1 MQCYVIE
8 PESRKLNNIHII
20 SVNQRSN
27 NSSEVVKANF
37 CCLSMSSGAPKGENC
52 LVDMDSKA
60 GDLFSAEDA
69 HPTGTGGGGVLAKL
83 WLPKGLSPS
92 MAKEWIDKRRV
103 SIRPWA
109 SFVDQRKFS
118 KPRNFGE
125 LCQRVVKNVETF
137 NSNYTFIFMGLILY
151 CIISSPMLLIALAVF
166 AGAFYIIHLK
176 SLESKLVVF
185 GRELTVPHQMS
196 LAGAVSLPVFWL
208 AGAGAAVFWVLGA
221 TLFVIG
227 SHAAFR
233 QLESSDLEELLME
246 PV

>member
-1 MQCYVIE
+1 MPAE
-8 PESRKLNNIHII
+8 
-20 SVNQRSN
+20 
-27 NSSEVVKANF
+27 
-37 CCLSMSSGAPKGENC
+37 APKGENC
-52 LVDMDSKA
+52 LVDMESKG

-69 HPTGTGGGGVLAKL
+69 HPTGTGGAGILAKL
-83 WLPKGLSPS
+83 GLPKGFSPS
-92 MAKEWIDKRRV
+92 MAKEWLDRRRL

-125 LCQRVVKNVETF
+125 FCQRVVKNVEVY
-137 NSNYTFIFMGLILY
+137 NSNYTFIFLGLILY

-166 AGAFYIIHLK
+166 VGAFYAIHLK
-176 SLESKLVVF
+176 SLESKLVIM
-185 GRELTVPHQMS
+185 GKELTTPHQMG

-233 QLESSDLEELLME
+233 ELEGSDMEELLME

>member
-1 MQCYVIE
+1 M
-8 PESRKLNNIHII
+8 
-20 SVNQRSN
+20 
-27 NSSEVVKANF
+27 
-37 CCLSMSSGAPKGENC
+37 LSGVPKGENVM
-52 LVDMDSKA
+52 VDMDSKA
-60 GDLFSAEDA
+60 GDLFIPDEA
-69 HPTGTGGGGVLAKL
+69 HPTGTGGIGVLSRL
-83 WLPKGLSPS
+83 WLPKGISAS
-92 MAKEWIDKRRV
+92 MAKEWFDRRRL

-125 LCQRVVKNVETF
+125 LCQRVVKNVEVY
-137 NSNYTFIFMGLILY
+137 NSNYTFIFLGLILY
-151 CIISSPMLLIALAVF
+151 CIISSPMLLIALAVY
-166 AGAFYIIHLK
+166 AGAFYAIHLK
-176 SLESKLVVF
+176 SLESKLVVL

-233 QLESSDLEELLME
+233 ELEASDLDELLME

>member
-1 MQCYVIE
+1 MV
-8 PESRKLNNIHII
+8 
-20 SVNQRSN
+20 
-27 NSSEVVKANF
+27 
-37 CCLSMSSGAPKGENC
+37 SGAPKGENC

-60 GDLFSAEDA
+60 GDLFSADDA
-69 HPTGTGGGGVLAKL
+69 HPTGTGGAGIMAKCYFFL
-83 WLPKGLSPS
+83 SRLGLPKGLSIS
-92 MAKEWIDKRRV
+92 MAKEWIDRRRV

-125 LCQRVVKNVETF
+125 MCQRVVKNVEIY
-137 NSNYTFIFMGLILY
+137 NSNYTFIFLGLILY

-166 AGAFYIIHLK
+166 VGAFYIIHLK

-185 GRELTVPHQMS
+185 GKELTVPHQMS

-233 QLESSDLEELLME
+233 DLEGSDMEELLME

>member
-1 MQCYVIE
+1 M
-8 PESRKLNNIHII
+8 
-20 SVNQRSN
+20 
-27 NSSEVVKANF
+27 
-37 CCLSMSSGAPKGENC
+37 
-52 LVDMDSKA
+52 
-60 GDLFSAEDA
+60 
-69 HPTGTGGGGVLAKL
+69 AKL
-83 WLPKGLSPS
+83 WLPKGFSAS
-92 MAKEWIDKRRV
+92 MAKEWIDRRRL

-125 LCQRVVKNVETF
+125 MCQRVVKNVETY
-137 NSNYTFIFMGLILY
+137 NSNYTFIFLGLILY

-166 AGAFYIIHLK
+166 VGAFYIIHLK
-176 SLESKLVVF
+176 SLESKLVIL
-185 GRELTVPHQMS
+185 GKELTVPHQMS

-233 QLESSDLEELLME
+233 ELEGSDIEELLME

>member
-1 MQCYVIE
+1 MT
-8 PESRKLNNIHII
+8 
-20 SVNQRSN
+20 
-27 NSSEVVKANF
+27 
-37 CCLSMSSGAPKGENC
+37 SGAPKGENC
-52 LVDMDSKA
+52 AVDMDSKA
-60 GDLFSAEDA
+60 GDLFSAQDA
-69 HPTGTGGGGVLAKL
+69 FPTGTGGSGIMAKL
-83 WLPKGLSPS
+83 WMPKGFSPAA
-92 MAKEWIDKRRV
+92 AKEWLDKRRV

-125 LCQRVVKNVETF
+125 LCQRVVKNVGVY

-176 SLESKLVVF
+176 SLEKKLVVM
-185 GRELTVPHQMS
+185 GKELAVPHQMS
-196 LAGAVSLPVFWL
+196 LAGAVALPVFWL
-208 AGAGAAVFWVLGA
+208 AGAGAAVFWILGA

-233 QLESSDLEELLME
+233 EVEGSDLDELLME

>member
-1 MQCYVIE
+1 MPAE
-8 PESRKLNNIHII
+8 
-20 SVNQRSN
+20 
-27 NSSEVVKANF
+27 
-37 CCLSMSSGAPKGENC
+37 APKGENC
-52 LVDMDSKA
+52 LVDMESKG
-60 GDLFSAEDA
+60 GDLFSSEDA
-69 HPTGTGGGGVLAKL
+69 HPTGTGGAGILAKL
-83 WLPKGLSPS
+83 GLPKGFSPS
-92 MAKEWIDKRRV
+92 MAKEWLDRRRL

-125 LCQRVVKNVETF
+125 FCQRVVKNVEVY
-137 NSNYTFIFMGLILY
+137 NSNYTFIFLGLILY

-166 AGAFYIIHLK
+166 VGAFYAIHLK
-176 SLESKLVVF
+176 SMESKLVIM
-185 GRELTVPHQMS
+185 GKELTTPHQMG

-233 QLESSDLEELLME
+233 ELEGSDMEELLME

>member
-1 MQCYVIE
+1 M
-8 PESRKLNNIHII
+8 P
-20 SVNQRSN
+20 
-27 NSSEVVKANF
+27 
-37 CCLSMSSGAPKGENC
+37 SGAPKGENC

-69 HPTGTGGGGVLAKL
+69 HPTGTVKANIWITEL
-83 WLPKGLSPS
+83 WLPKGFSVS
-92 MAKEWIDKRRV
+92 MAKEWVDRRRA

-109 SFVDQRKFS
+109 GFVDQRKFS

-125 LCQRVVKNVETF
+125 MCQRVVKNVDTY
-137 NSNYTFIFMGLILY
+137 NSNYTFIFLGLILY
-151 CIISSPMLLIALAVF
+151 CIISSPLLLIALAVF

-185 GRELTVPHQMS
+185 GKELTVPHQMS

-227 SHAAFR
+227 THAAFR
-233 QLESSDLEELLME
+233 ELEPSEMEELLME
-246 PV
+246 SV

>member
-1 MQCYVIE
+1 MK
-8 PESRKLNNIHII
+8 SLLKARDDKLKNAKLKMH
-20 SVNQRSN
+20 
-27 NSSEVVKANF
+27 
-37 CCLSMSSGAPKGENC
+37 
-52 LVDMDSKA
+52 
-60 GDLFSAEDA
+60 
-69 HPTGTGGGGVLAKL
+69 KL
-83 WLPKGLSPS
+83 WLPKGFSAS
-92 MAKEWIDKRRV
+92 MAKEWIDRRRV

-125 LCQRVVKNVETF
+125 LCQRVVKNVEVY
-137 NSNYTFIFMGLILY
+137 NSNYTFIFLGLILY

-176 SLESKLVVF
+176 SLESKLV
-185 GRELTVPHQMS
+185 LTVPHQMS

-233 QLESSDLEELLME
+233 ELETSEIEELLME